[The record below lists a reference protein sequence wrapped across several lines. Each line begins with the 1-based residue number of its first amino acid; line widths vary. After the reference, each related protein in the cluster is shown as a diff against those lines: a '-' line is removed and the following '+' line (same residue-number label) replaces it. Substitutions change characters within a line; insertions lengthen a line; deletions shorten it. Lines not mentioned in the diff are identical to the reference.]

1 MKHCPSCNRSFPD
14 DAPPFCNEDGAR
26 LVSDSPTPPPP
37 APPPP
42 PVPPPA
48 APATKHCP
56 TCKRSFPAD
65 APPFCNDDGARLVSD
80 IPASSPPLPSP
91 PPAPTLASVPAPLP
105 PPAQAPSAPAKKTV
119 ARRVLIVVV
128 AVIAIILGVI
138 QIMRG
143 LHLISYKPKPAEKSW
158 EKKVND
164 ELGERVYLANHGCSL
179 RPPKSWERKDA
190 GGGGTMFSAPSS
202 SGSPANIIITTE
214 PYAGSLSQYQ
224 DATIKAVKAVDPT
237 AQMTFDIRGNITFA
251 SYVCGIVTF
260 RRKIKD
266 LDIEQNLYFFDGL
279 AGQKIVITTST
290 SAAQAQELKPR
301 IDKSVQSLT
310 TSS

>member
-1 MKHCPSCNRSFPD
+1 MKHCPTCNRSFPD

-26 LVSDSPTPPPP
+26 LVSESPTPP
-37 APPPP
+37 PPPP

-48 APATKHCP
+48 APSTKHCP

-80 IPASSPPLPSP
+80 SPVLSPLAPPPPPTLSPVSSFASPPQ
-91 PPAPTLASVPAPLP
+91 PALTPL
-105 PPAQAPSAPAKKTV
+105 APAKKTM
-119 ARRVLIVVV
+119 ARRVLIIVV

-158 EKKVND
+158 EEKVND
-164 ELGERVYLANHGCSL
+164 MLGERVYLSNHGCSI
-179 RPPKSWERKDA
+179 RPPKGWERKDV

-202 SGSPANIIITTE
+202 SGSPANIIITSE

-224 DATIKAVKAVDPT
+224 DATIKAVKAVDP
-237 AQMTFDIRGNITFA
+237 AAKMTYDIRGNTTA
-251 SYVCGIVTF
+251 SFCYGCGIVTF
-260 RRKIKD
+260 QRKIKD
-266 LDIEQNLYFFDGL
+266 LDIEQNLYLFDGL
-279 AGQKIVITTST
+279 AGQKIVMTTSARPGEEGAT
-290 SAAQAQELKPR
+290 FVECAKT
-301 IDKSVQSLT
+301 LT
-310 TSS
+310 VSSR